1 MSGRV
6 SESGVIGIGRVSE
19 KVREDVS
26 PDLLVVDES
35 LERYIFE

>member
-19 KVREDVS
+19 KVREEVR